1 MSFRKIDI
9 DALDEEQLSREE
21 LFIFSN
27 GVANGPTLESVKSSA
42 IDVRNALTR

>member
-1 MSFRKIDI
+1 MSFRKIDV

-21 LFIFSN
+21 LFTFSN
-27 GVANGPTLESVKSSA
+27 GVVNGPTLENVKSKA